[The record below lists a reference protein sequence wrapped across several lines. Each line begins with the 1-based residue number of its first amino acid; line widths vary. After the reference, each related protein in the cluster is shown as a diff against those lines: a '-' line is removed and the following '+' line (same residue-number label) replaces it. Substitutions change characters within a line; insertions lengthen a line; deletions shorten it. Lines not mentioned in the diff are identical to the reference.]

1 MHWKRNCT
9 FSVSHNKTIIN
20 TDKSYSQVRPLAAIQ
35 IYNGASATG
44 EKKEKKSEKCKKL
57 KKAFKITENC

>member
-9 FSVSHNKTIIN
+9 FSVSHSKTIIK
-20 TDKSYSQVRPLAAIQ
+20 TDKYYSQVRPLAAIQ

-44 EKKEKKSEKCKKL
+44 EKKEKKVKNAKS
-57 KKAFKITENC
+57 